1 MTLPGPAG
9 DAGVPEPPALSEP
22 VVTGHAGVDEAL
34 DRLAELDALPTA
46 DHADVYEDVQ
56 RRFQHALSDLDGR

>member
-1 MTLPGPAG
+1 
-9 DAGVPEPPALSEP
+9 

-56 RRFQHALSDLDGR
+56 RRLQHALSDLDGR